1 MEKLLTL
8 AIPSFNMENY
18 LEKCILSCICDNM
31 QYLDI
36 IIVNDGSIDKTSEIG
51 HRLVE
56 KYKDV
61 VRIIDKK
68 NGHYGSC
75 VNVALDNAKGKYFR
89 MLDPD
94 DWCDTNAL
102 NSLLENIKKSNCD
115 LIITVA
121 EDRLLGQDVILRMDI
136 PTTIEIGKIYDFPTF
151 DCLEKGYKWLFCSH
165 VTTYKTSLLRD
176 IHLKL
181 QEGICYTDNEY
192 VFYPLDK
199 VKNIIFYDIPV
210 YQYYVGRED
219 ASTIEYCLKQQTEMW
234 KVLKPMFVYF
244 YKYKGGLQ
252 LSVVNNQRIIIAEIA
267 KWILTPVFLYEQ
279 KFGTKSDSIIN
290 ELQSFI
296 VRDTTIFEQ
305 VKQSMSINFI
315 PYYDVFCKTGKIMP
329 YTLRLLAMKYLKKL
343 KTIVVN

>member
-8 AIPSFNMENY
+8 AVPSFNMENY
-18 LEKCILSCICDNM
+18 LEKCILSCVCDNM

-36 IIVNDGSIDKTSEIG
+36 IIVNDGSVDKTSEIG
-51 HRLVE
+51 HRLVD

-75 VNVALDNAKGKYFR
+75 VNIALDNAKGKYFR

-94 DWCDTNAL
+94 DWCDTIAL
-102 NSLLENIKKSNCD
+102 NSLLENMKKSNCD
-115 LIITVA
+115 LIVTVA
-121 EDRLLGQDVILRMDI
+121 EDRLLGQDITLRMDI
-136 PTTIEIGKIYDFPTF
+136 PSTIEIGKTYDFSTL
-151 DCLEKGYKWLFCSH
+151 DCLEKGYKWLYCSH
-165 VTTYKTSLLRD
+165 VTTYKTSLLRG

-192 VFYPLDK
+192 VFYPLDR
-199 VKNIIFYDIPV
+199 VKKIVFYDLPV
-210 YQYYVGRED
+210 YQYFVGREG
-219 ASTIEYCLKQQTEMW
+219 ASTTESYLKKQIEMW
-234 KVLKPMFVYF
+234 KVLKPIFTYF
-244 YKYKGGLQ
+244 YKYKENQ
-252 LSVVNNQRIIIAEIA
+252 LFPVANNQRIIIIEIA
-267 KWILTPVFLYEQ
+267 KWILSPVFLYEQ
-279 KFGTKSDSIIN
+279 KLGTKSDSIIN

-296 VRDTTIFEQ
+296 VRDTAIYEQ

-329 YTLRLLAMKYLKKL
+329 HTVRLLSMQYIKKL
-343 KTIVVN
+343 KNIIVN